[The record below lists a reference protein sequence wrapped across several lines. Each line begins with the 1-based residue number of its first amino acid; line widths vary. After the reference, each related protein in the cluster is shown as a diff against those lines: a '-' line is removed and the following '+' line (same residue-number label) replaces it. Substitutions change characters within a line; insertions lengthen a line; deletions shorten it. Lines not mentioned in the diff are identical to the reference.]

1 MVGFELLKLKN
12 QYNEILG
19 YCHGRIAKKMRII
32 MRKLGKMDKIIDF
45 LRIHFSLTIF

>member
-32 MRKLGKMDKIIDF
+32 MRKLGKMGKIIDF